1 MVYIDY
7 EQVKMRFYDTQKRFT
22 NLLLD
27 KERIFTNTLPSG
39 IRYDKDVVQASPTV
53 PLETYVAELE
63 EVEKKLSQA
72 RENMKDW
79 EILLSVKE
87 KELRESKDIPD
98 RIYVMRYLD
107 RWGMSRISQNILY
120 SKRQVYRILTKID
133 KTVEKMSQ
141 NVTNDVLK

>member
-72 RENMKDW
+72 RETMKDW

-98 RIYVMRYLD
+98 KIYTMRYLE
-107 RWGMSRISQNILY
+107 RWGISRISKNISY
-120 SKRQVYRILTKID
+120 SRSQTYKILKKID
-133 KTVEKMSQ
+133 KTVDKMRQ
-141 NVTNDVLK
+141 NETFYVLK